1 MKLAISALLLFSA
14 ATNLCGQ
21 THSPGTSAPAKRRP
35 FSVVEA
41 TIPEMQAAM
50 KAGRVTSH
58 ELVTQ
63 YLLRIALY
71 NSRLNAVIAV
81 NPNALSQADALDRE
95 RAAGKVRGP
104 LHGIPVALKDNML
117 TIEMPT
123 TGRRAGV
130 FRPGPAVRSHAD
142 QESA

>member
-1 MKLAISALLLFSA
+1 MKLVIFALLLFSA
-14 ATNLCGQ
+14 ATTSYGQ
-21 THSPGTSAPAKRRP
+21 THSPGTSAPPSRRH

-50 KAGRVTSH
+50 KEGRVTSR
-58 ELVTQ
+58 ELVTE

-81 NPNALSQADALDRE
+81 NPNALSQADERDRE

-104 LHGIPVALKDNML
+104 
-117 TIEMPT
+117 
-123 TGRRAGV
+123 
-130 FRPGPAVRSHAD
+130 
-142 QESA
+142 